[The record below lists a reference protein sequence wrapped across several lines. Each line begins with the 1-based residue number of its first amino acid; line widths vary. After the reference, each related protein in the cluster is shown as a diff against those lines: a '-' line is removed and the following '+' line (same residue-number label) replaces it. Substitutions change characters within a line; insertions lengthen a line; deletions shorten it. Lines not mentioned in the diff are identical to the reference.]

1 MKEPVDQHSGPVDAG
16 SDGRKASRTGGV
28 AVGDRRDS
36 HPGAR
41 AVGPAGGGLVLG
53 SPPLLTRSP
62 NSSRS
67 WRRWPSVTTWRG
79 AGGNF
84 SGCVGVWEVTELT
97 LDRVTKELLS
107 IAHRAAGEHLAG

>member
-41 AVGPAGGGLVLG
+41 AVGPAGEGPCSAGFA
-53 SPPLLTRSP
+53 PATDPLAELEPILAAVAQRDH
-62 NSSRS
+62 
-67 WRRWPSVTTWRG
+67 VGEG

-84 SGCVGVWEVTELT
+84 SGCVGVWEVTGSPPSTE
-97 LDRVTKELLS
+97 
-107 IAHRAAGEHLAG
+107 

>member
-41 AVGPAGGGLVLG
+41 AVGPAGGGPSAG
-53 SPPLLTRSP
+53 FAPATDPLAELEPILAAVAQRDHVEGC
-62 NSSRS
+62 
-67 WRRWPSVTTWRG
+67 RRQLQRLRRG
-79 AGGNF
+79 VGGN
-84 SGCVGVWEVTELT
+84 G
-97 LDRVTKELLS
+97 
-107 IAHRAAGEHLAG
+107 AHPRPSN